1 MAGQSTY
8 SFMDVIASFFHPIVG
23 TFTMNG
29 NQGMGRFVVSN
40 ATERTAHNVSADGAV
55 MVSSIAGDN
64 GSVAIEAQQT
74 SDLHAFLLTWANT
87 LYTAQ
92 RQGDVSTWASAT
104 IEIRSVLNGRVHIL
118 TGVSPS
124 KIPDEGYEQNGQN
137 YTWNLMAANVQN
149 FGF

>member
-29 NQGMGRFVVSN
+29 NQGMGRFVVTN
-40 ATERTAHNVSADGAV
+40 TTDRTQISVSADGAP

-87 LYTAQ
+87 LYAAQ

-118 TGVSPS
+118 TGVCPS
-124 KIPDEGYEQNGQN
+124 KIPDQTYEQAGQN
-137 YTWNLMAANVQN
+137 YTWTLLAANIQN